1 MLLLLGQVGAA
12 VLVLRDLSV
21 PGRGQELH
29 EEEDD
34 QVHHL
39 LVALLKVH
47 ALGRHVLVVLLL
59 AVLADQAQRGLGA
72 WLAQLVFGHGQRGGL
87 LPLQVALLLDGHLAG
102 QSSAPEAAQRPGRR
116 RQSPHIVLPHGGGQ
130 RAHGVPGALPRLGL
144 DPRAVPLPR
153 TMPVVLLLL
162 HRGLAGLLGLLL

>member
-1 MLLLLGQVGAA
+1 MLLFLGSVGAA
-12 VLVLRDLSV
+12 VIIVF
-21 PGRGQELH
+21 
-29 EEEDD
+29 
-34 QVHHL
+34 
-39 LVALLKVH
+39 
-47 ALGRHVLVVLLL
+47 LL

-102 QSSAPEAAQRPGRR
+102 QSSAPEAAQQPGRR

-153 TMPVVLLLL
+153 TVPVVLLLL